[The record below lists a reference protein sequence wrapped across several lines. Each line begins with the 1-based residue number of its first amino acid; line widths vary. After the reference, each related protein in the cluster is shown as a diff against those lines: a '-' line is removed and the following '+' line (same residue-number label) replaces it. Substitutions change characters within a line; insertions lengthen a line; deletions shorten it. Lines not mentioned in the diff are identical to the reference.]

1 MIVSCLSITGDL
13 MSGGVLRH
21 VRYTG
26 LCTIHD
32 TTALYPANLSR
43 TLLSLRDT
51 PRDVLATCG
60 GSEIHENTR
69 LRWPQE
75 VPTFFYFLLHNSTPA
90 HTMISATHAL
100 AVWHTHGTRL
110 QYCSLREV
118 ARVHRGT
125 IRSTVL

>member
-1 MIVSCLSITGDL
+1 MGTL
-13 MSGGVLRH
+13 H
-21 VRYTG
+21 G
-26 LCTIHD
+26 LG
-32 TTALYPANLSR
+32 TTHATATLNPAILSR
-43 TLLSLRDT
+43 ILLSLRDT

-60 GSEIHENTR
+60 GIEICANTR

-75 VPTFFYFLLHNSTPA
+75 VPTFFYFPLPNVSPA

-125 IRSTVL
+125 IRSTVLQCSMPSDPCYPYTLLRYT